1 MIDKSLST
9 KTVISDLKIGHENR
23 KSLKVDI
30 TCLLIL
36 DSITFILDPIHLC
49 DYPYKLKG
57 DGPYQVSIVSYPRLL
72 LFTVYCVRK
81 MAS

>member
-1 MIDKSLST
+1 MIDNSLST

-36 DSITFILDPIHLC
+36 DSITFILDPITFVIIL
-49 DYPYKLKG
+49 KLKG
-57 DGPYQVSIVSYPRLL
+57 DGPYQLLVTLSYFYL
-72 LFTVYCVRK
+72 
-81 MAS
+81 